1 MCHFLAPAGQP
12 EMMHENFM
20 HWHLCIFV
28 VRMLMHEV
36 LYPETGI
43 DREISCRYTLRIK
56 TACEMGMCIW
66 KNMKPS

>member
-1 MCHFLAPAGQP
+1 
-12 EMMHENFM
+12 MMHENFM

-28 VRMLMHEV
+28 VRVLMHEV
-36 LYPETGI
+36 LYPETELTE
-43 DREISCRYTLRIK
+43 EIFLSLYSAYK